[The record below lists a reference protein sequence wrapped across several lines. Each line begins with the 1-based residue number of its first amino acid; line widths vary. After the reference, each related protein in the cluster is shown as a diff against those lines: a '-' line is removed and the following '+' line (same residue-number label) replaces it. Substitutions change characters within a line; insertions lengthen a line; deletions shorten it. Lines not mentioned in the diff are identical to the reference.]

1 MKDMTFEQAL
11 KKLEET
17 VEKLE
22 SKDLSLDESM
32 KLYSQGNELSAF
44 CLKCLDIAQIKITDI
59 SEVDSAQVL

>member
-22 SKDLSLDESM
+22 NSELTLDESL
-32 KLYSQGNELSAF
+32 KLYALGNELSAF
-44 CLKCLDIAQIKITDI
+44 CMKCLEEAQLKITDI
-59 SEVDSAQVL
+59 SEINSNRE